1 LLKFYL
7 QNKKNARK
15 TRDVETFKSGNNL
28 LNRQNKII
36 LCDNFSFHR
45 YTLNEGHFEGIIFLS
60 EGATALGQI
69 IEIKGKV
76 KFKITLDPGVW
87 IFDDR
92 RIDLDTYFAGKT
104 INESDIPY
112 EEKLSHYWDREIREG
127 SVSPPTLKT
136 EKKYEK
142 EKLLTGTFGI
152 IFEPFLNNAEPLP
165 EATRFVIETKN
176 GKVAIPL
183 NEAKDLIFKFS
194 ENGSPLKT
202 NGPVHILFKDGSN
215 LENPITDVLALI
227 IE

>member
-7 QNKKNARK
+7 QNKKNARE
-15 TRDVETFKSGNNL
+15 TRYGETYKSNNNF
-28 LNRQNKII
+28 LNLTNKII

-45 YTLNEGHFEGIIFLS
+45 YTLNEDHFDGIIFLS
-60 EGATALGQI
+60 EGATTLGKI

-76 KFKITLDPGVW
+76 KFNITLDPGTW

-92 RIDLDTYFAGKT
+92 RIDLDTYFAGKS

-152 IFEPFLNNAEPLP
+152 IFEPFLKNAEPLP
-165 EATRFVIETKN
+165 EATKLVIETKHGN
-176 GKVAIPL
+176 VTIPL
-183 NEAKDLIFKFS
+183 NKAKDLIFKFS
-194 ENGSPLKT
+194 DNGTPLRVD
-202 NGPVHILFKDGSN
+202 GPFHVLFKDGSN
-215 LENPITDVLALI
+215 LDNPITDVLALI
-227 IE
+227 ID

>member
-1 LLKFYL
+1 MKL
-7 QNKKNARK
+7 
-15 TRDVETFKSGNNL
+15 
-28 LNRQNKII
+28 
-36 LCDNFSFHR
+36 
-45 YTLNEGHFEGIIFLS
+45 FLS
-60 EGATALGQI
+60 EGATVLGQI

-92 RIDLDTYFAGKT
+92 RIDLDTYFAGKN

-165 EATRFVIETKN
+165 EATKLVIETKN
-176 GKVAIPL
+176 DKVTIPL

-194 ENGSPLKT
+194 ENGSPLKA

-215 LENPITDVLALI
+215 LDNPITDVLALI

>member
-1 LLKFYL
+1 MLKFYL
-7 QNKKNARK
+7 LNKKNARK
-15 TRDVETFKSGNNL
+15 TRDVETFKSANNL
-28 LNRQNKII
+28 LHLTNKII

-45 YTLNEGHFEGIIFLS
+45 YTLNEGHFDGIIFLS

-165 EATRFVIETKN
+165 EATKLVIETKTD
-176 GKVAIPL
+176 KVTIPL

-194 ENGSPLKT
+194 ENGSPLKA

-215 LENPITDVLALI
+215 LDNPITDVLALI

>member
-1 LLKFYL
+1 MLKFYL
-7 QNKKNARK
+7 LNKKNARK
-15 TRDVETFKSGNNL
+15 TRDVETFKSANNL
-28 LNRQNKII
+28 LHLTNKII

-45 YTLNEGHFEGIIFLS
+45 YTLNEGHFDGIIFLS

-165 EATRFVIETKN
+165 EATKLVIETKTD
-176 GKVAIPL
+176 KVTIPL
-183 NEAKDLIFKFS
+183 NEVKDLIFKFS
-194 ENGSPLKT
+194 ENGSPLKA

-215 LENPITDVLALI
+215 LDNPITDVLALI